1 MKYLKI
7 IILPIIFLIGE
18 FLINYI
24 FVSYFNY
31 KYYANT
37 DFISIINT
45 IEYQNKLNTF
55 INNNTLLI
63 IFITGIIFI
72 PVFYLLYKKYKII
85 NKLKFNY
92 VIKYILLGVL
102 LSTTYNLYLSLII
115 DYKVSKLPILVQIIS
130 SGIIGPVIEEL
141 LFRGIIYNKLKE
153 FNNTNKAMIISTIIF
168 SLVHLNI
175 IDMIYTLFVGYILV
189 NIYNK
194 HNNLKYP
201 IILHI
206 SLNISVIILGLI
218 IPISYIVNIILF
230 SICILIL
237 FLLCLKI
244 KKTHLN

>member
-31 KYYANT
+31 KYYADT
-37 DFISIINT
+37 DLMSIINT
-45 IEYQNKLNTF
+45 NEYQNKLTNF
-55 INNNTLLI
+55 INSNTLLI
-63 IFITGIIFI
+63 IIITGIIFI
-72 PVFYLLYKKYKII
+72 PIFYLIYKKYKKN
-85 NKLKFNY
+85 NKLNINY
-92 VIKYILLGVL
+92 VIKYILLGIL
-102 LSTTYNLYLSLII
+102 LSTTYNLYISLII
-115 DYKVSKLPILVQIIS
+115 DYKVSKLPILIQIIS

-175 IDMIYTLFVGYILV
+175 IDIIYTLIVGYILV
-189 NIYNK
+189 YIYNK

-218 IPISYIVNIILF
+218 IPISYILNIILF
-230 SICILIL
+230 SICLLILIVSYI
-237 FLLCLKI
+237 KI
-244 KKTHLN
+244 KK